1 MKKNIFK
8 EGWKEK
14 NMNKVDK
21 GFELVYW
28 KLSYR
33 RKFIRTL
40 WTIPWMIASL
50 IFIQIVGENY
60 KYTMIAGIIYLV
72 VFPIQ
77 AIYNYKKWMKEETK

>member
-1 MKKNIFK
+1 MNHNL
-8 EGWKEK
+8 WKGDY
-14 NMNKVDK
+14 MNKVDK

-40 WTIPWMIASL
+40 WTIPWTIASL

>member
-1 MKKNIFK
+1 MNHNL
-8 EGWKEK
+8 WKGDY
-14 NMNKVDK
+14 MNKVDK
-21 GFELVYW
+21 GFEFVYW